1 MHQQCLCCEENQERE
16 SLYSNWIFTV
26 SALQIHFFGL
36 QTPIQTVSFL
46 LLKMLEI
53 EALFLPIELNVKIC
67 ENYYFDFNFV
77 HENEKES
84 LSSSSAVIRQVP
96 RGSCESV
103 SGILTELEY
112 AEQNL

>member
-1 MHQQCLCCEENQERE
+1 M
-16 SLYSNWIFTV
+16 

-46 LLKMLEI
+46 LLMLEI

-96 RGSCESV
+96 RVRVCRGP
-103 SGILTELEY
+103 
-112 AEQNL
+112 

>member
-46 LLKMLEI
+46 LLMLEI

-103 SGILTELEY
+103 SGTLTKLEY
-112 AEQNL
+112 AEQIL